1 MCVGEGLVCGG
12 AWGCMGEGLVCGWV
26 VGVCVGKRLVCG
38 GGPERG
44 CRCEHIVMVSEY

>member
-38 GGPERG
+38 GGPGRG
-44 CRCEHIVMVSEY
+44 CRCEHNYSDGK